1 MSRTLIIVAL
11 LAPLCAYGQDTIYN
25 QIITGQH
32 VYQAGDTM
40 TLKCTVSPSPVLIQ
54 WTKNNVKIINGVAGT
69 SITVNSLY
77 SKNMVESIL
86 TIENLSPS
94 HSGSYR
100 CMSDGNPDPF
110 KVVVVTVESSPSEV
124 TLDSGSN
131 GLLYCTPHPKA
142 WEVVW
147 SKDGHL
153 VTTDDR
159 YRLLK
164 NNTLII
170 VDVAMRSS
178 GVYMCRLSGIEGPT
192 PSVNITVRVVGKES
206 IILSKF
212 GESGTLN
219 CNSDK
224 KVQWT
229 KEGAALNESLT
240 EKYDFGTNASL
251 TVKDV
256 QLPDVGAYYCTPAEN
271 GDSSVEFELQ
281 VMGHPNETFHKS
293 KNIIEGDNHTIT
305 CSPIGSPDGLNVTW
319 YKDAKLL
326 VESDH
331 LMLQQVN
338 NSDSVR
344 LLIISARINE
354 ESGKFECL
362 VRNDFGNASTVIT
375 IRVKDK
381 LAALWPFLGI
391 CAEVALLCLIIFIYE
406 KKRSKD
412 EDDDDIANENMK
424 NANDHKDQDLRHRNT
439 KS

>member
-110 KVVVVTVESSPSEV
+110 KVVVVT
-124 TLDSGSN
+124 
-131 GLLYCTPHPKA
+131 
-142 WEVVW
+142 
-147 SKDGHL
+147 
-153 VTTDDR
+153 
-159 YRLLK
+159 
-164 NNTLII
+164 
-170 VDVAMRSS
+170 
-178 GVYMCRLSGIEGPT
+178 
-192 PSVNITVRVVGKES
+192 VVGKES